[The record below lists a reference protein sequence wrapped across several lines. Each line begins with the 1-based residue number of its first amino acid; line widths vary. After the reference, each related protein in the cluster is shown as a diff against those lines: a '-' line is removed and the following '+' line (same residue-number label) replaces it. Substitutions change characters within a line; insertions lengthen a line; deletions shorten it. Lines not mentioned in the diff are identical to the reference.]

1 METKANYVLIGAFAL
16 AGLLGILGFFLWFA
30 RVELDRQFAYYDIR
44 FASVSGLSD
53 ASDVR
58 FSGLPV
64 GQVVDVRLSPTRDG
78 TVTVRVEVDADTPV
92 RTDSIAT
99 IEALGVTGVSF
110 VAIGPGSPQAD
121 LLEPT
126 PETPVPVIAAGRSTL
141 QTLTED
147 APDLLAETL
156 QVVRDVG
163 LLFSRE
169 NADRIERI
177 LTNVD
182 EASEEFAATIA
193 AFAEVADTIDG
204 FAQQITAFNETLDG
218 LTGEMNVVLGTADET
233 LASITALADEATVIV
248 QNGSGTVS
256 ALQAVMTE
264 AQLYIAE
271 DLSQT
276 TEEARTTIETL
287 RGEATEVADEAGA
300 LIATLRETGTVAT
313 DRLRQADATL
323 GRADDLIATLSETA
337 GTIDAAARRIDGL
350 IETEGAPLLAETRAA
365 VAAATETIDVVR
377 AAAETDLPAVL
388 DDVADATRAARE
400 TIATVGADL
409 TEASGDVSGL
419 VDSAETTLAQVTETF
434 GNANETLSAVTGAM
448 ETGERTLALAEG
460 ALTGADD
467 LIRGDLGALVADLRT
482 TLEGLDTAV
491 AAVAEDLP
499 AASADIRAASAEA
512 LAAFDDLQGLVAGA
526 VPGVQDFTANAL
538 PLFGRLAEETRTL
551 IGNLDRLTRQ
561 IDRSP
566 TRFLL
571 DRDLPEF
578 RR

>member
-1 METKANYVLIGAFAL
+1 VETKANYVLIGAFAL

-44 FASVSGLSD
+44 FASVSGLSN

-64 GQVVDVRLSPTRDG
+64 GQVVDVRLTPTRDG
-78 TVTVRVEVDADTPV
+78 TVTVRVEIDADTPV

-99 IEALGVTGVSF
+99 IESLGVTGVSF
-110 VAIGPGSPQAD
+110 VGISPGSPDAP

-126 PETPVPVIAAGRSTL
+126 VANPTPEIEAGRSTL

-147 APDLLAETL
+147 APNLVSETL
-156 QVVRDVG
+156 RIVEDIG
-163 LLFSRE
+163 LLFSQE

-182 EASEEFAATIA
+182 AASEEFAATIE
-193 AFAEVADTIDG
+193 AFGNVADTIDA
-204 FAQQITAFNETLDG
+204 FAQQINVFNETLDG
-218 LTGEMNVVLGTADET
+218 LTAEMNVVLSTADDT
-233 LASITALADEATVIV
+233 LASINNLADEATVIV

-276 TEEARTTIETL
+276 TEEARAMIETL
-287 RGEATEVADEAGA
+287 RSEATEIGTEAGT
-300 LIATLRETGTVAT
+300 LMATLNETGTTAT
-313 DRLRQADATL
+313 ARLREVEATL
-323 GRADDLIATLSETA
+323 GRADTLIATLNETA

-377 AAAETDLPAVL
+377 TAAETDLPMVL
-388 DDVADATRAARE
+388 DDVADAARTARE
-400 TIATVGADL
+400 AIVTVGADL

-419 VDSAETTLAQVTETF
+419 VASAETTLAQVTETF
-434 GNANETLSAVTGAM
+434 ANANDTLEAITGAM

-460 ALTGADD
+460 TLTGADE
-467 LIRGDLGALVADLRT
+467 LIRGDLGGLVADLRT
-482 TLEGLDTAV
+482 TLGGLDDAV
-491 AAVAEDLP
+491 ATVADDLP
-499 AASADIRAASAEA
+499 ATSADIREASAAA
-512 LAAFDDLQGLVAGA
+512 LSAFSDLQGLVAGA
-526 VPGVQDFTANAL
+526 QPGLQDFTTSTL
-538 PLFGRLAEETRTL
+538 PLFGQLARETRSL
-551 IGNLDRLTRQ
+551 ITNLDQLTTR
-561 IDRSP
+561 IERSP

-571 DRDLPEF
+571 DRDLPDF

>member
-44 FASVSGLSD
+44 FASVSGLSN

-64 GQVVDVRLSPTRDG
+64 GQVVDVRLTPTRDG
-78 TVTVRVEVDADTPV
+78 TVTARIEIDADTPV
-92 RTDSIAT
+92 RTDSVAT
-99 IEALGVTGVSF
+99 IESLGVTGVSF
-110 VAIGPGSPQAD
+110 VSIGPGSQDASLLLAAAD
-121 LLEPT
+121 EAV
-126 PETPVPVIAAGRSTL
+126 PEITAGRSTL

-147 APDLLAETL
+147 APDLVSETL
-156 QVVRDVG
+156 RIVEDVG
-163 LLFSRE
+163 LLFSQE

-182 EASEEFAATIA
+182 EASEEFAATIR
-193 AFAEVADTIDG
+193 AFGDVADTIDA
-204 FAQQITAFNETLDG
+204 FAQQINVFNETLDG
-218 LTGEMNVVLGTADET
+218 LTAEMNVVLSTADGT
-233 LASITALADEATVIV
+233 LASITNLAEEATVIV
-248 QNGSGTVS
+248 QNGTGTVS

-276 TEEARTTIETL
+276 TAEARAMIEAL
-287 RGEATEVADEAGA
+287 RTEATEIGGEAST
-300 LIATLRETGTVAT
+300 LIATLRETGTTAT
-313 DRLRQADATL
+313 DRLRDAEATL
-323 GRADDLIATLSETA
+323 GRADTLIATLNETA
-337 GTIDAAARRIDGL
+337 GTIDAAVDRIDGL
-350 IETEGAPLLAETRAA
+350 IETEGAPLLVETRAA
-365 VAAATETIDVVR
+365 VAAATETISVVR
-377 AAAETDLPAVL
+377 TAAEKDLPAVL
-388 DDVADATRAARE
+388 DDVALAAQTARE
-400 TIATVGADL
+400 TLVTVGEDL
-409 TEASGDVSGL
+409 TAASGDVSGL
-419 VDSAETTLAQVTETF
+419 VASAETTLAQVTETF
-434 GNANETLSAVTGAM
+434 GNANATLEAITGAM

-467 LIRGDLGALVADLRT
+467 LIRGDLGELVADLRT
-482 TLEGLDTAV
+482 TLEGLD
-491 AAVAEDLP
+491 AAVATVADDLP
-499 AASADIRAASAEA
+499 ATSNDIRAASAAA
-512 LAAFDDLQGLVAGA
+512 LAAFADLQSLVAA
-526 VPGVQDFTANAL
+526 SQPGVQDFLTNSL
-538 PLFGRLAEETRTL
+538 PAFGQVAQEARSL
-551 IGNLDRLTRQ
+551 ITNLDQLTRQ

>member
-44 FASVSGLSD
+44 FPSVSGLGN

-64 GQVVDVRLSPTRDG
+64 GQVVDVRLTPTRDG
-78 TVTVRVEVDADTPV
+78 TVTVRVEIDAETPV

-110 VAIGPGSPQAD
+110 VSIGPGSPDAAF
-121 LLEPT
+121 LEPT
-126 PETPVPVIAAGRSTL
+126 AEDPTPEIEAGRSTL

-147 APDLLAETL
+147 APSLVTETL
-156 QVVRDVG
+156 RIVEDIG
-163 LLFSRE
+163 LLFSQE

-182 EASEEFAATIA
+182 DASEEFAGTIR
-193 AFAEVADTIDG
+193 AFGDVADTIDG
-204 FAQQITAFNETLDG
+204 FAQQITAFNDTLEG
-218 LTGEMNVVLGTADET
+218 LTGEMNVVLGTADDT

-256 ALQAVMTE
+256 ALQAVMSE

-271 DLSQT
+271 DLSRT
-276 TEEARTTIETL
+276 TEEAREMIAAL
-287 RGEATEVADEAGA
+287 QGEATDIGDEASA
-300 LIATLRETGTVAT
+300 LIATLQETGTTAT
-313 DRLRQADATL
+313 DRLRDAEATL
-323 GRADDLIATLSETA
+323 GRADALIATLNETA
-337 GTIDAAARRIDGL
+337 GTIDAAVRRIDGL
-350 IETEGAPLLAETRAA
+350 VESEGAPLLAEARAA
-365 VAAATETIDVVR
+365 VASATETIAVVR
-377 AAAETDLPAVL
+377 TAAETDLPAVL
-388 DDVADATRAARE
+388 DDVADAARAARE
-400 TIATVGADL
+400 TIVTVGADL
-409 TEASGDVSGL
+409 TEASGEVSGL
-419 VDSAETTLAQVTETF
+419 VASAETTLGQVTATF
-434 GNANETLSAVTGAM
+434 ANANETLAAINGAM
-448 ETGERTLALAEG
+448 ATGERTLALAEG
-460 ALTGADD
+460 ALTGADE
-467 LIRGDLGALVADLRT
+467 LIRGELGALVTDLRT
-482 TLEGLDTAV
+482 TLEGLDDAV
-491 AAVAEDLP
+491 AAVADDLP
-499 AASADIRAASAEA
+499 ATSADIRAASAAA
-512 LAAFDDLQGLVAGA
+512 LSAFDDLQGLVAGA
-526 VPGVQDFTANAL
+526 VPGVQDFTTNAL
-538 PLFGRLAEETRTL
+538 PLFGRLAQETRAL
-551 IGNLDRLTRQ
+551 ITNLDQLTRQ